1 MADAGADCIVG
12 GRIWQ
17 PAITSPLFRPSLVLL
32 SKSGFTA
39 SWLPFFSALTGTLA
53 WDKCRLE
60 TWHSGCPC
68 TMLRGSRTV
77 CVCVYVSVCIHVCL
91 CVQPVMNLNYVLVW
105 PAGPGYTSRVGDHAQ
120 WRNQGVCL
128 LERTLTLLIPG
139 LCSQRYDI
147 SFFHLFSCVF
157 CVSSATYLTVCTYN
171 HLMAFC
177 LICLLQVVHLMKGSK
192 EEWW

>member
-1 MADAGADCIVG
+1 MKATWKSPQWVADAGAACIVG

-68 TMLRGSRTV
+68 TMLRGSHTV
-77 CVCVYVSVCIHVCL
+77 CMRVCARKCVYACVSVCA
-91 CVQPVMNLNYVLVW
+91 QPVMNLNYVLVW
-105 PAGPGYTSRVGDHAQ
+105 PSGAGCAARVGDCAQ
-120 WRNQGVCL
+120 WRNQGVRL
-128 LERTLTLLIPG
+128 LERTLTLLIPR
-139 LCSQRYDI
+139 LRSQRWVI
-147 SFFHLFSCVF
+147 SFY
-157 CVSSATYLTVCTYN
+157 VSIFPVYPLYLQLYTVYSQLYSSIRYPHDT
-171 HLMAFC
+171 
-177 LICLLQVVHLMKGSK
+177 
-192 EEWW
+192 